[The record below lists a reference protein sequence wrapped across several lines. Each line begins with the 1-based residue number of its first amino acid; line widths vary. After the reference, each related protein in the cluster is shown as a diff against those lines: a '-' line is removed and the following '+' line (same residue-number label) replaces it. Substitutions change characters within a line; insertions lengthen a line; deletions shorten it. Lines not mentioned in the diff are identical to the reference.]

1 MSDTCFIKCLFFV
14 AGLSSGVV
22 DKAGTVSGGALM
34 GGALGA
40 PSEYN

>member
-1 MSDTCFIKCLFFV
+1 MSDSCFIKCLFFV

-22 DKAGTVSGGALM
+22 DKAGSVSGGSLI

-40 PSEYN
+40 SSEYN